1 MLTWQSENASAC
13 VAYSPPGAMTS
24 DAARNR
30 FSGVENDAASSRQ
43 ILGRPV
49 VTRKAKF
56 YQSQTVTEHHMVGQ
70 VWGSGWWLHRAQLEG
85 TRCAG
90 AGGREEEHTSARC
103 RPLSTMADIYDRAE
117 ELNQVSALYNVEIDG
132 VPLQQMSTNEL
143 AKVRCAPHAPL
154 DVAVELA
161 HFARDASPE
170 TRRV

>member
-1 MLTWQSENASAC
+1 M
-13 VAYSPPGAMTS
+13 
-24 DAARNR
+24 
-30 FSGVENDAASSRQ
+30 
-43 ILGRPV
+43 V
-49 VTRKAKF
+49 VTPR
-56 YQSQTVTEHHMVGQ
+56 S
-70 VWGSGWWLHRAQLEG
+70 
-85 TRCAG
+85 TRRDPVSAG

-161 HFARDASPE
+161 HFARDAGPGDASSLTITAPAPAVPFRFRSL
-170 TRRV
+170 RRVVYP

>member
-1 MLTWQSENASAC
+1 
-13 VAYSPPGAMTS
+13 MTS

-30 FSGVENDAASSRQ
+30 FSGVENDAAPSRQ

-56 YQSQTVTEHHMVGQ
+56 YHSQTVTEYHMVGQ

-85 TRCAG
+85 TQVCGSGRPRGG
-90 AGGREEEHTSARC
+90 AHLRAVP
-103 RPLSTMADIYDRAE
+103 PLSTMADIYDRAE